1 MMIQFQTQV
10 EFYENHIPVQ
20 VQIFITRGLFALT
33 TTSELNEIRSNLTL
47 KLPVLLKRHKIACS
61 KLKIRISTN
70 LPIQIA
76 KCVNLYTLESPI
88 IKSIIDQL
96 SSDLSNDN
104 YYKPATVSL
113 SNQTQGVERYTPEI
127 TPDLNLQFALSTLNL
142 LQKFELKSIFL
153 VDSQHLSLALAKSF
167 KSLCHPQT
175 FIFNFY
181 KYPDLINHLVYF
193 FKFFNSHTIKYSFI
207 GIENLTK
214 FKQETLYQ
222 LVKNNLKNCLFFI
235 KPCRCGNFM
244 NNCKQC
250 VCHSLIRSRNMDNLS
265 GELISAI
272 DFTVNFFESSTQKGL
287 IVSDFFFTTLADNVQ
302 DLDKITHKDLESIYI
317 CSFLQSYIEDL
328 YSTFDVPKPLIKS
341 LVTFSSILAY
351 LRGRDELLFGDIFD
365 VINLQS
371 NWYKYAKD
379 SKFIQHRPLA

>member
-10 EFYENHIPVQ
+10 EFYENYIPVQ
-20 VQIFITRGLFALT
+20 VQIFISRGLFSLT

-47 KLPVLLKRHKIACS
+47 KLPVILKRKKIAYS
-61 KLKIRISTN
+61 QFKIRISTN

-88 IKSIIDQL
+88 IKSIVDNL
-96 SSDLSNDN
+96 SSDPHGQS
-104 YYKPATVSL
+104 YYKPAIVSL
-113 SNQTQGVERYTPEI
+113 STQDSTIEGNIQEHS
-127 TPDLNLQFALSTLNL
+127 PDLNLQYALSTLNL
-142 LQKFELKSIFL
+142 LQNFELISIFL
-153 VDSQHLSLALAKSF
+153 VDSQHLSLALSKSF
-167 KSLCHPQT
+167 KSVYHSQT

-181 KYPDLINHLVYF
+181 KYPDLINHLLF
-193 FKFFNSHTIKYSFI
+193 FLKFYGSNEMKYSFI

-222 LVKNNLKNCLFFI
+222 IVKNNLKNCLFFI
-235 KPCRCGNFM
+235 KPCRCGNFL

-272 DFTVNFFESSTQKGL
+272 DFTVNLFESNTQKGL
-287 IVSDFFFTTLADNVQ
+287 VVSDFFFTTLADNIQ
-302 DLDKITHKDLESIYI
+302 DLNKITHKDLESIYI
-317 CSFLQSYIEDL
+317 CSFLQSYLEDL

-351 LRGRDELLFGDIFD
+351 LRGRNELLFGDIFD